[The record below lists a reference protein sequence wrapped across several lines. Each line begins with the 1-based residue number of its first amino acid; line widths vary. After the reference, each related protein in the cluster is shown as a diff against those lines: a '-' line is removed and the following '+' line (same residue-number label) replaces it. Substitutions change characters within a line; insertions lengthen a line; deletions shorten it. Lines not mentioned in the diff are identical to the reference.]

1 MYSQTLLCQNSIFI
15 CVALEQSKVFTIT
28 LLLLLVASMVGEK
41 LFVHFH
47 LIPILLGEIWVFQN
61 FLFLVEI
68 VECDFLKNWW
78 GGNHNDEYF
87 PNNHVGLSH

>member
-1 MYSQTLLCQNSIFI
+1 MYSQTLLRQDSIFI

-28 LLLLLVASMVGEK
+28 LLFLLVASMVGEK

-47 LIPILLGEIWVFQN
+47 LIPIPLGEIWVSEN

-68 VECDFLKNWW
+68 VECDFLKN
-78 GGNHNDEYF
+78 
-87 PNNHVGLSH
+87 

>member
-1 MYSQTLLCQNSIFI
+1 MYSQTLLFQDSIFI

-47 LIPILLGEIWVFQN
+47 LIPILLGEIWVFKN

-68 VECDFLKNWW
+68 VECDFLEN
-78 GGNHNDEYF
+78 
-87 PNNHVGLSH
+87 